1 MLVAGTIALVFVSF
15 LVMDYFKT
23 IIMISRRKKKHREN
37 RGE

>member
-37 RGE
+37 RGG